1 MPDAPNQDDPTA
13 RVLDALE
20 PASAASIDPIA
31 LARRDLQKSLPRR
44 FYKEAQVEERDG
56 AFVLLLDGRP
66 AKTPAKNP
74 LAVPTRAAGEALA
87 AEWARQA
94 EIIDP
99 ADMPLT
105 RIVNSAID
113 GVARDTG
120 ATAAEIVKYAGSDL
134 VCYRAGA
141 PEALVAAQSAAW
153 DPYLVFARDKLGAR
167 FVCAE
172 GVMFIEQPETARD
185 AIRQEVD
192 RLLTSG
198 PAAPFRAAT
207 LHVMTTL
214 TGSALI
220 ALRLAHGEIEAPAA
234 WAAAH
239 VDEDFQM
246 ELWGPDAEA
255 LERKARR
262 WREMEAAALLWR
274 LVG

>member
-1 MPDAPNQDDPTA
+1 MPDTPSNDDDLAT
-13 RVLDALE
+13 RILDAIE
-20 PASAASIDPIA
+20 PGATPIDPVA
-31 LARRDLQKSLPRR
+31 LARRDLKKSLPRR
-44 FYKEAQVEERDG
+44 FYAEARTEERDG
-56 AFVLLLDGRP
+56 AFVPLLDGRP
-66 AKTPAKNP
+66 ARTPAKNS

-87 AEWARQA
+87 VEWARQA

-113 GVARDTG
+113 GVAQDIT
-120 ATAAEIVKYAGSDL
+120 ATIAEIVRYAGSDL

-141 PEALVAAQSAAW
+141 PDALVAAQSAAW
-153 DPYLVFARDKLGAR
+153 DPYLAFAREKLGAR
-167 FVCAE
+167 FVCSE
-172 GVMFIEQPETARD
+172 GVMFIEQPEPARD
-185 AIRQEVD
+185 ALRAAVD
-192 RLLTSG
+192 RVLTGG
-198 PAAPFRAAT
+198 PAAPFRAAA

-220 ALRLAHGEIEAPAA
+220 ALRLAHGEVEASAA

-246 ELWGPDAEA
+246 ELWGVDDEA

-262 WREMEAAALLWR
+262 WREMEAAALLWH
-274 LVG
+274 LVA

>member
-1 MPDAPNQDDPTA
+1 MPDKIIQDDLTA
-13 RVLDALE
+13 RILDAIE
-20 PASAASIDPIA
+20 PAAAPPIDPVA
-31 LARRDLQKSLPRR
+31 LARRDLQKALPRR
-44 FYKEAQVEERDG
+44 FYKEARVEARDG

-74 LAVPTRAAGEALA
+74 LAVPTRAVGEALA

-113 GVARDTG
+113 GVARDIT

-134 VCYRAGA
+134 VCYRAGE
-141 PEALVAAQSAAW
+141 PDALVAAQSAAW
-153 DPYLVFARDKLGAR
+153 DPYLAFARNKLGAR
-167 FVCAE
+167 FVCGE
-172 GVMFIEQPETARD
+172 GVMFVEQPEPARG
-185 AIRQEVD
+185 ALRQAVD
-192 RLLTSG
+192 RLLSPG
-198 PAAPFRAAT
+198 PAAPFRAAA

-220 ALRLAHGEIEAPAA
+220 ALRLAHGEVDASAA
-234 WAAAH
+234 WGAAH

-246 ELWGPDAEA
+246 ELWGPDDEA

-262 WREMEAAALLWR
+262 WHEMEAAALLWHH
-274 LVG
+274 VA

>member
-1 MPDAPNQDDPTA
+1 MPDTPSPDDLAA
-13 RVLDALE
+13 RILDAIE
-20 PASAASIDPIA
+20 PGAAPIDPVA
-31 LARRDLQKSLPRR
+31 LARRDLQKALPRR
-44 FYKEAQVEERDG
+44 FYKEATTEERDG

-66 AKTPAKNP
+66 AKTPAKN
-74 LAVPTRAAGEALA
+74 LLEVPTRAAGEALA
-87 AEWARQA
+87 AEWARQG

-113 GVARDTG
+113 GVARDIE

-134 VCYRAGA
+134 VCYRAGE

-153 DPYLVFARDKLGAR
+153 DPYLAFAREKLGAL

-172 GVMFIEQPETARD
+172 GVIFVEQPEPAR
-185 AIRQEVD
+185 AALRAAVD
-192 RLLTSG
+192 RLLAPG
-198 PAAPFRAAT
+198 PAAAFRAAA

-214 TGSALI
+214 TGSTLI
-220 ALRLAHGEIEAPAA
+220 ALRAAYGEVDASTA

-239 VDEDFQM
+239 VDEDFEM
-246 ELWGPDAEA
+246 ELWGADAEA

-262 WREMEAAALLWR
+262 FREMEAALALWQ